1 MLIFYDFF
9 MASILLNINILAGA
23 DFVIFYRIL
32 GNSGYLSDICSLL
45 MSDHKHH
52 FLHDAFLRHSRE
64 MTAFIR
70 GRWPG
75 EIDVD
80 DIVQESFLRLSQ
92 CPDPTAIQNPRA
104 YLFQIASN
112 LVVDQHRRHI
122 TRNESAAPDVELE
135 SLPDSRMCPE
145 RCWEIRSDLDRFT
158 ELLDQLPEVRR
169 HAFVLFRIEGLS
181 HAEIAMRLGIA
192 VRTSERHVMK
202 AMQHIAK
209 HLETADC

>member
-1 MLIFYDFF
+1 
-9 MASILLNINILAGA
+9 
-23 DFVIFYRIL
+23 
-32 GNSGYLSDICSLL
+32 
-45 MSDHKHH
+45 MSDHKRC
-52 FLHDAFLRHSRE
+52 FLHDAFLRHARE

-75 EIDVD
+75 ETDVD

-92 CPDPTAIQNPRA
+92 CPDPMAIQNPRA

-122 TRNESAAPDVELE
+122 TRNELAEPDIELE
-135 SLPDSRMCPE
+135 SLPDTSMCPA
-145 RCWEIRSDLDRFT
+145 RRWETQSDLDRFT

-181 HAEIAMRLGIA
+181 HAEIAVRLGIA

-202 AMQHIAK
+202 ATQHIAK
-209 HLETADC
+209 HLESVDCL

>member
-1 MLIFYDFF
+1 
-9 MASILLNINILAGA
+9 
-23 DFVIFYRIL
+23 
-32 GNSGYLSDICSLL
+32 
-45 MSDHKHH
+45 MSDHKRR
-52 FLHDAFLRHSRE
+52 FLHDAFLEYARE

-75 EIDVD
+75 ENDVD

-92 CPDPTAIQNPRA
+92 CPDLMTIQNPRA

-112 LVVDQHRRHI
+112 LVVDQHRRHV
-122 TRNESAAPDVELE
+122 TRNECAEPDVELE
-135 SLPDSRMCPE
+135 SLPDFSMSPE
-145 RCWEIRSDLDRFT
+145 RCWESRSDLDRFT

-181 HAEIAMRLGIA
+181 HAEIAARLGIA

-202 AMQHIAK
+202 AMQYIAK
-209 HLETADC
+209 HSVLGDCQGSAE